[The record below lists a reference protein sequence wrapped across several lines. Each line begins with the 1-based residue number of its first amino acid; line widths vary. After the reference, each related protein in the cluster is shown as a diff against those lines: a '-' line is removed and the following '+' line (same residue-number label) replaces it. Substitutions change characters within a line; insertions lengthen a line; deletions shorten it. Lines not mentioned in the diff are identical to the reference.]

1 MSQMTTKLFE
11 YGRTEIDHL
20 KLADRKLGLAIERL
34 GQVERTVFP
43 DLFASL
49 IHAVVGQLISA
60 KAVHTIW
67 NRMEQRLGAIT
78 PGNLA
83 ILSADD
89 IQSCGLTMK
98 KATCIHALATQIA
111 QGAFSLEELRY
122 LPDEAVIE
130 ALVKQHGVGR
140 WTAEMVL
147 IHGLERP
154 DVVSWGDIAIR
165 RGMMKLYGLDRLT
178 KAQFDDCRHRYSPY
192 GSVASIY
199 LWQIAFE

>member
-1 MSQMTTKLFE
+1 MSQVATKLFE
-11 YGRTEIDHL
+11 YGQTEIDHL
-20 KLADRKLGLAIERL
+20 KQADSKLGLAIERL
-34 GQVERTVFP
+34 GKVERTVFP

-67 NRMEQRLGAIT
+67 SRMQQRLGAIT
-78 PGNLA
+78 PANLA

-89 IQSCGLTMK
+89 IQSCGLTMN
-98 KATCIHALATQIA
+98 KAKCIHALATQIA
-111 QGAFSLEELRY
+111 QGAFQLEELRR

-130 ALVKQHGVGR
+130 ALVKQNGVGR

-165 RGMMKLYGLDRLT
+165 RGIMKLYGLDRLT
-178 KAQFDDCRHRYSPY
+178 KAQFDACRRRYSPY

-199 LWQIAFE
+199 LWRIAFE